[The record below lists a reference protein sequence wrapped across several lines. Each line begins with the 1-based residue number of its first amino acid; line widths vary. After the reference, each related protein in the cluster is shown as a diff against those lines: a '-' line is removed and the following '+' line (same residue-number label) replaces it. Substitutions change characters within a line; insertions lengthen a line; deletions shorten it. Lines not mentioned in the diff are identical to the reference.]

1 MALIKGERCGQ
12 MVANTGKCPKCGTL
26 FCKECGHELG
36 KKDIRCPN
44 CGKGTERIKHKIK
57 EGIIL
62 LCMGIFFTLICI
74 NIPGPPTIFHNICNI
89 ILTVGFIIWGLYL
102 IIKYGLLTNK

>member
-1 MALIKGERCGQ
+1 MALIKCEKCGQ

-44 CGKGTERIKHKIK
+44 CGKGTERINYKIK
-57 EGIIL
+57 EGIFY
-62 LCMGIFFTLICI
+62 LCMGILFTLVSI
-74 NIPGPPTIFHNICNI
+74 NTPGTSNIFVAN
-89 ILTVGFIIWGLYL
+89 
-102 IIKYGLLTNK
+102 